1 MRQLD
6 EEAQSEAKR
15 RARNLVAD
23 ALQRVAASHAAET
36 TSSLIELPSD
46 DMKGRIIGREGR
58 NIRTL
63 EHLTGVDVIVDDTPQ
78 AVVLSSFDPIRRE
91 IAKITLLKLVEDGRI
106 QPARIEEMYY
116 QSKTEIDEHIQQAGE
131 QAVFEA
137 NCGDFH
143 EEIVKLLGRL
153 NYRTSYGQNVLKHT
167 LEVVHLAGLMATELE
182 ANVKTAKRAAMLHDV
197 GKALTH
203 EVEGSHAAI
212 STQYA
217 KRYGETP
224 GVIHAVEAHHYE
236 VQPQTVEAVLLIAAD
251 AISGARPG
259 ARGDSLENYIKRL
272 AALEE
277 LAAKK
282 PGVEKVYALQAGREI
297 RVIVKPG
304 EINDDEAAL
313 LSHEI
318 AREIEN
324 DLEYPG
330 QIKVTV
336 IREFRR
342 NVEFA
347 KYAAASAFARC
358 GGATTSR
365 RSVPDER
372 SRLGAD
378 QGHARGARAGGGAL
392 AGGGGRDR
400 LQHLHDP
407 REAGSALRRAPRQR
421 EDAEGRRPR
430 QGDRRRRLLR
440 GGAARAAL
448 RALPVR
454 RRRLRPGHDPA
465 PRATGSAPA
474 ARRPAAASAPAR
486 SASSPARCR
495 CTANAASRPGCRSR
509 WAATRSARTAS
520 CPPCA
525 GARQSRR
532 PGEILA
538 EVTRLAAEGVR
549 EITLLGQNV
558 NSWGRDLAPDVRTEF
573 GELLRACDA
582 VDGIE
587 RIRFT
592 SPHPKDFRREVI
604 AAMADCDAGLRAR
617 APAAPVRA
625 RPGS

>member
-1 MRQLD
+1 MLVLAAVLISVLITGVVVVFGLQLFGGTSVSEARREAETIRREAKIEAREDAVRVRGEVEREVAEQRARITKIEERVIAREDEAELRQKELTRREQGIADREVHVKELQDDLKQAKQRELEELERVAGMTVNEAKARLLEQSEELVRHDLARRVRQLD

-91 IAKITLLKLVEDGRI
+91 VAKITLLKLVEDGRI

-116 QSKTEIDEHIQQAGE
+116 QSKAEIEEHIVQAGE

-137 NCGDFH
+137 NCGEFH

-167 LEVVHLAGLMATELE
+167 LEVAHLAGLMATELD

-197 GKALTH
+197 GKAVTH
-203 EVEGSHAAI
+203 EIEGSHAQI

-217 KRYGETP
+217 RRYGESP

-272 AALEE
+272 EALEG
-277 LAAKK
+277 LAMKRN
-282 PGVEKVYALQAGREI
+282 GVEKVYALQAGREV

-304 EINDDEAAL
+304 EIDDDQAAL

-318 AREIEN
+318 AREIEHE
-324 DLEYPG
+324 LEYPG

-336 IREFRR
+336 IRESRAT
-342 NVEFA
+342 EFA
-347 KYAAASAFARC
+347 K
-358 GGATTSR
+358 
-365 RSVPDER
+365 
-372 SRLGAD
+372 
-378 QGHARGARAGGGAL
+378 
-392 AGGGGRDR
+392 
-400 LQHLHDP
+400 
-407 REAGSALRRAPRQR
+407 
-421 EDAEGRRPR
+421 
-430 QGDRRRRLLR
+430 
-440 GGAARAAL
+440 
-448 RALPVR
+448 
-454 RRRLRPGHDPA
+454 
-465 PRATGSAPA
+465 
-474 ARRPAAASAPAR
+474 
-486 SASSPARCR
+486 
-495 CTANAASRPGCRSR
+495 
-509 WAATRSARTAS
+509 
-520 CPPCA
+520 
-525 GARQSRR
+525 
-532 PGEILA
+532 
-538 EVTRLAAEGVR
+538 
-549 EITLLGQNV
+549 
-558 NSWGRDLAPDVRTEF
+558 
-573 GELLRACDA
+573 
-582 VDGIE
+582 
-587 RIRFT
+587 
-592 SPHPKDFRREVI
+592 
-604 AAMADCDAGLRAR
+604 
-617 APAAPVRA
+617 
-625 RPGS
+625 